1 MHTHFLGIDIAK
13 SKFDCALLQP
23 DGKVRNKVLSNNAQG
38 FAQLLCWLNGHG
50 LSCAELG
57 QLHVC
62 MEATG
67 VYWEALAEF
76 LCDQAIVVS
85 VINPAQI
92 KAYGTSRLMRSK
104 TDKIDANLI
113 AHFAKERLPEPWSAP
128 AAHERLLRSLV
139 LRLEALQNMLTQES
153 NRLQVANP
161 AVQPQIQNHID
172 WLNAEIKAL
181 AKLIKDH
188 IDKHPDLRQKRDL
201 LQTIPGIGERTLA
214 ILLAYF
220 GTTDQFSNPRKAV
233 AFVGLDPR
241 QHESGSSV
249 QGKPRISKI
258 GHAFVRKALYMPA
271 MATLYKTDW
280 GKRFR
285 ARLADAGKPPKL
297 IIGAMMRKLIHVA
310 IGVLKSNKPF
320 SSALHCT

>member
-13 SKFDCALLQP
+13 SKFDCALLRP

-38 FAQLLCWLNGHG
+38 FAQLLSWLDAHG
-50 LSCAELG
+50 VPSSELA

-67 VYWEALAEF
+67 IYWEALAEF

-92 KAYGTSRLMRSK
+92 KSYGASRLMRSK

-113 AHFAKERLPEPWSAP
+113 AQFAKERTPAPWTAP
-128 AAHERLLRSLV
+128 APHERVLRSLV

-172 WLNAEIKAL
+172 WLNTEIKAL
-181 AKLIKDH
+181 ATDIH
-188 IDKHPDLRQKRDL
+188 
-201 LQTIPGIGERTLA
+201 A
-214 ILLAYF
+214 VYF
-220 GTTDQFSNPRKAV
+220 EEVRRHAGVDAAHV
-233 AFVGLDPR
+233 YGGL
-241 QHESGSSV
+241 
-249 QGKPRISKI
+249 
-258 GHAFVRKALYMPA
+258 
-271 MATLYKTDW
+271 MATLTTWCEHHNIAYQGVPVGTIKKHATGKGNAGKGEVIAAMRLLGHPVTDDNE
-280 GKRFR
+280 
-285 ARLADAGKPPKL
+285 ADAL
-297 IIGAMMRKLIHVA
+297 ALLHWA
-310 IGVLKSNKPF
+310 IDTQEV
-320 SSALHCT
+320 